1 MKSQKQLLE
10 QYYDEVQTRIADL
23 TDQRDADE
31 AAEDDL
37 DVAADIVDD
46 YDQQIA
52 HWSATLAEIKEALRR
67 MPS

>member
-1 MKSQKQLLE
+1 MKTQKQIIE

-31 AAEDDL
+31 AAEDDSE
-37 DVAADIVDD
+37 VAADIVED

-52 HWSATLAEIKEALRR
+52 HWAATLGEIKETLRR
-67 MPS
+67 TP